1 MNPNGKKEKMIIHL
15 FGEIT
20 FFVMK
25 KYVILE
31 HSSMIRNDDETKSF
45 LTFILT

>member
-25 KYVILE
+25 KICYF
-31 HSSMIRNDDETKSF
+31 R
-45 LTFILT
+45 TFIDDKKR